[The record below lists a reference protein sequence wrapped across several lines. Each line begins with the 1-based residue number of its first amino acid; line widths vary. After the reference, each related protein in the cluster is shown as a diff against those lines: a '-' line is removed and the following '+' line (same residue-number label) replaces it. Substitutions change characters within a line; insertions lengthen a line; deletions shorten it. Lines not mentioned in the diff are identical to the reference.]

1 MKFESNLKFD
11 EIILRYGIIIILGIA
26 TGVTQILWIII
37 PMMYLFMES
46 ILGYSPIKQ
55 RFTRKRT

>member
-1 MKFESNLKFD
+1 MKFENNLKFD

-26 TGVTQILWIII
+26 TGVTHQLWIMI

-55 RFTRKRT
+55 RFTKKRT

>member
-1 MKFESNLKFD
+1 MKFENNLKFD
-11 EIILRYGIIIILGIA
+11 DIILRYGIIIILGITTGA
-26 TGVTQILWIII
+26 TQQLWIMI